1 MDVQRR
7 DSGSSVDS
15 SRHAEPPHPTEFAQ
29 QASVQRRQTNN
40 GGAPS
45 GSAGTGAQAPGGGS
59 QTALDSAV
67 RGREGEGEGGDGQ
80 QRDGQEDDRSPV
92 LRLSRDSGRSDA
104 AGVQSFAPD
113 PGGPSTAGTQAIT
126 RQQTEALGVITQQM
140 PSVAGTA
147 GQQPDLPP
155 ANADEGGL
163 VDGLRRV
170 PQTSQGEVTGEQIGA
185 PHSSGT
191 QHAAVGWN
199 ARALGINLLDLVEN
213 PKAHDFAKPILKH
226 AMESAEHDA
235 RELMRDQ
242 SWVQGF
248 WNKTTLAQDTS
259 NAEVYRKKLQAL
271 TVSNE
276 NPTLVLDAIRDV
288 IDTIIKDMKKLNVVT
303 QQGMFVRDK
312 LLKSA
317 EQLKKSVHKTAFDDP
332 DNSQLATKALIIG
345 ANVGTIL
352 PFYVAVAGNPFGAYY
367 LVALVNAYTRT
378 LGLMAGLMRTSAAD
392 SRDVTSHFV
401 QRHITWEA
409 APLAFVATTAARQY
423 YVNQGKDD
431 QAAHAQQ
438 VGENHALLAAVALVS
453 FVLYMVPEFMSL
465 TKKYYHKAASH
476 VSDGSRLE
484 NRFDQGEMSLKG
496 QQDLQKSIHGNLAA
510 VTTLVSAVD
519 EHRTSWKAAGGPA
532 AAVENQMMS
541 DMRQDLYNLV
551 SVFSKV
557 SQVGPEVGADDGQH
571 AVAPP
576 ASGGSGNKRAVAIT
590 MTSLGAAMGLVSSLS
605 AVRTPALLADYTSYY
620 FASAILVAAR
630 GALRQYNAEDVAND
644 FTSRFGGTT
653 IGIPTVLPNTI
664 TLLGQGEGIFDL
676 IRSGAT
682 EVAPPINAA
691 VPAFPGTKHPELHP
705 ASGALNFALGITYQ
719 FLTTAIYG
727 TRAGPFFAKVLLQT
741 IQSKG
746 FRRALQSDPEAGA
759 TEMEDRN
766 AARFADALIKH
777 ITDTCTMLL
786 EDRKKT
792 IGEDPKDATAAFM
805 EDQLQQHREGLE
817 ADEEPGVAGPS
828 KVSGAEGAPS
838 SSMLRANLEAAS
850 PTGETGFGEA
860 DVERE
865 MARIRSGSAA
875 TEDVGKGK
883 EAADPVQLQAEEDQ
897 IRQQAVTNLRD
908 FARLEAFLTSPEPSS
923 DPSAQAGGQNG
934 APDRR
939 QPGQVEGAVE
949 RSQLMRR
956 PVGPTT
962 EQPIVPYTPP
972 ASSGE
977 LVADRPEA
985 HRDDL
990 HRRQPGGLEEA
1001 SSSDP
1006 RSGASAPAAL
1016 HPGAGG

>member
-7 DSGSSVDS
+7 DSGSSIDGN
-15 SRHAEPPHPTEFAQ
+15 RHAEPPHPTEFAQ

-59 QTALDSAV
+59 RTALDSAV
-67 RGREGEGEGGDGQ
+67 RGREGEGGGDGQ
-80 QRDGQEDDRSPV
+80 QRDGQGDDHSLV
-92 LRLSRDSGRSDA
+92 LRLSRNSGRSDA
-104 AGVQSFAPD
+104 AGVQSFAPS
-113 PGGPSTAGTQAIT
+113 PGGPSKAGTQAIT

-155 ANADEGGL
+155 ANADAGGL

-170 PQTSQGEVTGEQIGA
+170 PQTSQGEVTGEHIGA

-199 ARALGINLLDLVEN
+199 ARALGVNLLDLVEN
-213 PKAHDFAKPILKH
+213 PKAHNFAKSILKH

-259 NAEVYRKKLQAL
+259 NAEAYRKKLQAL
-271 TVSNE
+271 TISNE
-276 NPTLVLDAIRDV
+276 KPTLVLDAIRDV
-288 IDTIIKDMKKLNVVT
+288 ANTIIKDMKELNVVT

-317 EQLKKSVHKTAFDDP
+317 EQLKKSVHKTAFDNP
-332 DNSQLATKALIIG
+332 ESSQLATKALIIG

-352 PFYVAVAGNPFGAYY
+352 PFYVAMAGNPFGAYY
-367 LVALVNAYTRT
+367 LVALGNAYTRT

-431 QAAHAQQ
+431 QAAYAQQ

-453 FVLYMVPEFMSL
+453 FVLYVVPEFMSL

-484 NRFDQGEMSLKG
+484 NRFDQGEMTLKG
-496 QQDLQKSIHGNLAA
+496 QQDLQKAIHGNLAA

-519 EHRTSWKAAGGPA
+519 EHRTSWNAAGGPA

-557 SQVGPEVGADDGQH
+557 SDVAPEVGADDGQH
-571 AVAPP
+571 AVATP

-605 AVRTPALLADYTSYY
+605 AIRTPALLADYASYY
-620 FASAILVAAR
+620 FSSAILVAAR
-630 GALRQYNAEDVAND
+630 GAMRQYNAEDVAND

-664 TLLGQGEGIFDL
+664 TLLGRGEGIFDL

-682 EVAPPINAA
+682 EVAPPINAT

-741 IQSKG
+741 IQGKG

-777 ITDTCTMLL
+777 ITDICTMLL

-792 IGEDPKDATAAFM
+792 MGEDPKDATAAFM
-805 EDQLQQHREGLE
+805 EDQLQQHKEGLE

-838 SSMLRANLEAAS
+838 SPVLRASLEAAS
-850 PTGETGFGEA
+850 PTGESAFDEA
-860 DVERE
+860 AVERE
-865 MARIRSGSAA
+865 MARIRSG

-883 EAADPVQLQAEEDQ
+883 QAADPVQVQAEEDQ
-897 IRQQAVTNLRD
+897 IRQQALSNLRA
-908 FARLEAFLTSPEPSS
+908 FAMLEALSKSPEPSS
-923 DPSAQAGGQNG
+923 NPSAQAGQNA
-934 APDRR
+934 APDWR
-939 QPGQVEGAVE
+939 QPGQVGGAVE

-962 EQPIVPYTPP
+962 EQPVVPYTPP

-985 HRDDL
+985 HRGDL